1 MAVPRTSEVARQNAR
16 SVNERV
22 LEAAAAGAV
31 GAALGAGAGTI
42 VGLSGPAAAV
52 AATNGAISGFRQIY
66 EWTSRKGRVA
76 FVLDSTWALVTTAA
90 SFVPQLVGMLTP
102 GEYDE
107 SLSKRSNRHVYRRGF
122 VVRRNF
128 AVTVGNVVSGAGDTS
143 DESRRRLVTDH
154 EDVHVWQS
162 RLMGPFFPIVYL
174 GWMAIMAPVA
184 VAGWLRRR
192 IAGDRSTSLWAVVD
206 RRAYWQHPLEQQAY
220 LRASRAS
227 QARSG

>member
-1 MAVPRTSEVARQNAR
+1 M
-16 SVNERV
+16 NERV
-22 LEAAAAGAV
+22 LEAAAVGAV

-90 SFVPQLVGMLTP
+90 SLVPQLVGMLTP

-162 RLMGPFFPIVYL
+162 RLMGPLFPVVYL
-174 GWMAIMAPVA
+174 GWMIVMTPFAIV
-184 VAGWLRRR
+184 GWIRGRL
-192 IAGDRSTSLWAVVD
+192 AGDRSTSLWGAVD
-206 RRAYWQHPLEQQAY
+206 RCAYWQNPLERQAY
-220 LRASRAS
+220 LRASQAS
-227 QARSG
+227 EARSG

>member
-1 MAVPRTSEVARQNAR
+1 M
-16 SVNERV
+16 NERV
-22 LEAAAAGAV
+22 LEAAAVGAV

-90 SFVPQLVGMLTP
+90 SLVPQLVGMLTP

-143 DESRRRLVTDH
+143 DESRRNLVTDH
-154 EDVHVWQS
+154 EDVHIWQS
-162 RLMGPFFPIVYL
+162 RILGPLFPVVYL
-174 GWMAIMAPVA
+174 GWMIVMTPFAIV
-184 VAGWLRRR
+184 GWIRGRL
-192 IAGDRSTSLWAVVD
+192 AGDRSTSLWGAVD
-206 RRAYWQHPLEQQAY
+206 RCAYWQNPLERQAY
-220 LRASRAS
+220 LRASQAS
-227 QARSG
+227 EARSG

>member
-1 MAVPRTSEVARQNAR
+1 M
-16 SVNERV
+16 NERV
-22 LEAAAAGAV
+22 LEAAAVGAV

-90 SFVPQLVGMLTP
+90 SLVPQLVGMLTP

-162 RLMGPFFPIVYL
+162 RLMGPLFPVVYL
-174 GWMAIMAPVA
+174 GWMIVMTPFAIV
-184 VAGWLRRR
+184 GWIRGRL
-192 IAGDRSTSLWAVVD
+192 AGDRSTSLWGAVD
-206 RRAYWQHPLEQQAY
+206 RCAYWQNPLERQAY
-220 LRASRAS
+220 LRASEAS
-227 QARSG
+227 EARSG

>member
-1 MAVPRTSEVARQNAR
+1 
-16 SVNERV
+16 VNERV
-22 LEAAAAGAV
+22 LEAAAVGAV

-90 SFVPQLVGMLTP
+90 SLVPQLVGMLTP

-162 RLMGPFFPIVYL
+162 RLMGPLFPVVYL
-174 GWMAIMAPVA
+174 GWMIVMTPFAIV
-184 VAGWLRRR
+184 GWIRGRL
-192 IAGDRSTSLWAVVD
+192 AGDRSTSLWGAVD
-206 RRAYWQHPLEQQAY
+206 RCAYWQNPLERQAY
-220 LRASRAS
+220 LRASQAS
-227 QARSG
+227 EARSG

>member
-1 MAVPRTSEVARQNAR
+1 MAVSRNSEVARQNAR

-22 LEAAAAGAV
+22 FEAAAVGAV
-31 GAALGAGAGTI
+31 GAALGAGAGSL
-42 VGLSGPAAAV
+42 VGLTGPAAAV
-52 AATNGAISGFRQIY
+52 AASNGAISGFRQIY
-66 EWTSRKGRVA
+66 EWTSRKGCVA
-76 FVLDSTWALVTTAA
+76 FVLDSTWALVTTTA
-90 SFVPQLVGMLTP
+90 SLVPQLVGTLTP

-107 SLSKRSNRHVYRRGF
+107 SLSKRSNRHVYSKGF

-143 DESRRRLVTDH
+143 NESRRRLVTDH
-154 EDVHVWQS
+154 EDVHIWQS
-162 RLMGPFFPIVYL
+162 RIMGPIFPVVYL
-174 GWMAIMAPVA
+174 GWMAVIAPVA

-192 IAGDRSTSLWAVVD
+192 IAGDRSTSLWAAVD
-206 RRAYWQHPLEQQAY
+206 RCAYWQHPLEQQAY

>member
-22 LEAAAAGAV
+22 LEAAAVGAV

-66 EWTSRKGRVA
+66 EWRSRKGCVA

-90 SFVPQLVGMLTP
+90 SLVPQLVGMLTP

-107 SLSKRSNRHVYRRGF
+107 SLSKRLNRHVYSRGF

-128 AVTVGNVVSGAGDTS
+128 AVTVGNVVSG
-143 DESRRRLVTDH
+143 L
-154 EDVHVWQS
+154 
-162 RLMGPFFPIVYL
+162 
-174 GWMAIMAPVA
+174 
-184 VAGWLRRR
+184 
-192 IAGDRSTSLWAVVD
+192 SLI
-206 RRAYWQHPLEQQAY
+206 HI
-220 LRASRAS
+220 
-227 QARSG
+227 